1 MTPHGG
7 DLDGAATHVA
17 LVVLSDKAGPVGE
30 RQRDTSRLL
39 ETDPKFQGQT
49 CVAVR
54 ARETLFEESLNVG
67 GRVTR
72 GRCHRQPLVLA
83 CDPSEVEEP
92 RAYMRQMIECYT
104 PFDMSKIKRSI
115 YRARLR
121 VREGRTSGSSLER
134 RPGGVADGVEAEGH
148 DDSDHIELI
157 YRLDRLAAAVAPI
170 SIAAFDHWLLGR
182 RRRQAAATRFLDGS
196 VKAISAHGP
205 ANIVESSRS
214 RHTQEETL
222 FYIRR
227 SIRPGSASRVAAR
240 DSLALPALRDYALGA
255 SAVSGGA
262 PQG

>member
-1 MTPHGG
+1 MVIG
-7 DLDGAATHVA
+7 
-17 LVVLSDKAGPVGE
+17 
-30 RQRDTSRLL
+30 
-39 ETDPKFQGQT
+39 
-49 CVAVR
+49 
-54 ARETLFEESLNVG
+54 
-67 GRVTR
+67 
-72 GRCHRQPLVLA
+72 
-83 CDPSEVEEP
+83 
-92 RAYMRQMIECYT
+92 I
-104 PFDMSKIKRSI
+104 
-115 YRARLR
+115 
-121 VREGRTSGSSLER
+121 GRTRRPDVKEFRRISGSSLER

-148 DDSDHIELI
+148 DDPDHIELI

-227 SIRPGSASRVAAR
+227 SIRPGSASRVAAG
-240 DSLALPALRDYALGA
+240 DSLVPALRDYALGA

-262 PQG
+262 LKADGAR